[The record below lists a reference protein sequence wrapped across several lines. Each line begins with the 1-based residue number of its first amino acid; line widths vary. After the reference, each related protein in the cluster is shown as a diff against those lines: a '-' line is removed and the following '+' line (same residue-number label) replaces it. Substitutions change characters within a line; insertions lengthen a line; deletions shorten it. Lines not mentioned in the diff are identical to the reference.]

1 MAGQA
6 PTQNSYPHSPG
17 ASWSEQEFQQ
27 PYHNDDVPDVRQQ
40 LNMGFLKRFPSMH
53 KKTTRDGQVPKRRG
67 PKPDS
72 KPAQTRRQELNRQAQ
87 RTHRE
92 RKEQYIKALEMELD
106 RFKEVYVNDL
116 NQANHVRHENL
127 LLREILASHGINADE
142 ELAGRGPTVALDTGI
157 GMQMKESN
165 SISPPQ
171 MPTRGLSANQPYLS
185 QTPSTAGYSPMG
197 DQLFATGSAI
207 GSATVSVTGY
217 SPGISMQSYGTHHS
231 SPSGPEIQEFA
242 IKREVDGVPALPGIF
257 EHNPQLAVDFIL
269 QLEHTC
275 RDHGEYLVR
284 RSVASPDTPD
294 EAQFSGH
301 ALMAS
306 VPSVRHVKEVPPEQ
320 GGLIPTHPH
329 HMADTE
335 TLQLLQNLLRTSSE
349 AKQAMNL
356 LGGQVTPVMA
366 MQSLRNHRYYQSLT
380 EEDVRKMIGSIKG
393 HVRCYGFGAV
403 MEDFEL
409 RDALDVVFATK
420 SEAYQSIGGD
430 YPAEVDDMYS

>member
-6 PTQNSYPHSPG
+6 AMQSPYPHSP
-17 ASWSEQEFQQ
+17 ASAWNEQEFQQ
-27 PYHNDDVPDVRQQ
+27 QPYHNGDDPDAHQR

-106 RFKEVYVNDL
+106 RLKEVYVNDL
-116 NQANHVRHENL
+116 NQANHVRHENM
-127 LLREILASHGINADE
+127 LLREILASRGINADE
-142 ELAGRGPTVALDTGI
+142 ELVGRGPTTGLDTGM
-157 GMQMKESN
+157 GVQLNESKGL
-165 SISPPQ
+165 SPPQ
-171 MPTRGLSANQPYLS
+171 MPTRGLLAHRPYVC
-185 QTPSTAGYSPMG
+185 QTSSTAAYSPVAG
-197 DQLFATGSAI
+197 HSFATGSA
-207 GSATVSVTGY
+207 SASAVGH
-217 SPGISMQSYGTHHS
+217 SPGISMQSYGTYHS
-231 SPSGPEIQEFA
+231 SPSGPEIGEYA
-242 IKREVDGVPALPGIF
+242 IKQEVDGVPALPGVF
-257 EHNPQLAVDFIL
+257 EHNLQLAVDFIL

-306 VPSVRHVKEVPPEQ
+306 VPPVRHVKEVPAEQ
-320 GGLIPTHPH
+320 GGLIPTQPH
-329 HMADTE
+329 GMADTE

-366 MQSLRNHRYYQSLT
+366 MQSLRNHRSYLSLT
-380 EEDVRKMIGSIKG
+380 EEDVRKMIEAVKG

-409 RDALDVVFATK
+409 RDALDIVFATK
-420 SEAYQSIGGD
+420 PEAYQSIGD
-430 YPAEVDDMYS
+430 DCAAEVNDMYS